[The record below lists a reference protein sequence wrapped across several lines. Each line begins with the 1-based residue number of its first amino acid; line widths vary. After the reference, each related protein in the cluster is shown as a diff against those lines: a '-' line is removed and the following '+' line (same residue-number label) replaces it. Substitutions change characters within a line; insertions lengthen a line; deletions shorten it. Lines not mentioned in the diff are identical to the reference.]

1 MIAVKFISSRDNPA
15 FKHLGRLASDAR
27 FRREERATLID
38 GEHLIESALQAD
50 WPLTRLV
57 ISDDVCETPLVQR
70 LTQRLAAAG
79 RTDIEVLTF
88 AASLFKQI
96 SPVVTPTGVLA
107 EIAVPATPACQTS
120 DTDDVLAL
128 AGVQDAGN
136 LGTLLRTAL
145 AAGVRHIWLD
155 GQTTQAWSPKAMR
168 AGMGAQFSLH
178 IEEGCHLDSRLQQ
191 AAQHVLVTSLGPG
204 CVSLYELE
212 LRTPAIWVFGSEGQG
227 VPADI
232 QSLATQRVR
241 IPMAEPTESLN
252 VGAACAVCLF
262 EQARQ
267 RT

>member
-1 MIAVKFISSRDNPA
+1 MKFISSRDNPA
-15 FKHLGRLASDAR
+15 FKRLGRLASDAR
-27 FRREERATLID
+27 FRREEGATLID
-38 GEHLIESALQAD
+38 GEHLIESALQTG
-50 WPLTRLV
+50 WPLVRLV
-57 ISDDVCETPLVQR
+57 ISDDAAETALVQR
-70 LTQRLAAAG
+70 LLAKLATAG
-79 RTDIEVLTF
+79 RADVEVLTF

-107 EIAVPATPACQTS
+107 EISVPDLPARAAS
-120 DTDDVLAL
+120 DSDDVLAL

-168 AGMGAQFSLH
+168 AGMGAQFSLY
-178 IEEGCHLDSRLQQ
+178 IEEGCRLEERLQHV
-191 AAQHVLVTSLGPG
+191 AQPILVTSLGPG
-204 CVSLYELE
+204 CVSLYDLT
-212 LRTPAIWVFGSEGQG
+212 LRAPAIWVFGSEGQG
-227 VPADI
+227 VPPDI
-232 QSLATQRVR
+232 QTLATRLVR

-267 RT
+267 RI